1 VQEDILRPGDQ
12 HFCQFHKVFEVFKL
26 VEPVKKPEDESPMEV
41 AAVSIE
47 ALKREIWLQHQPVEE
62 ESDEEKEAK
71 VRGGRGR
78 KGKSHGRERGGLHS
92 DAHIYSEYRRTAV
105 RS

>member
-1 VQEDILRPGDQ
+1 M
-12 HFCQFHKVFEVFKL
+12 FKL

-78 KGKSHGRERGGLHS
+78 KGKSHGGERGGFHS